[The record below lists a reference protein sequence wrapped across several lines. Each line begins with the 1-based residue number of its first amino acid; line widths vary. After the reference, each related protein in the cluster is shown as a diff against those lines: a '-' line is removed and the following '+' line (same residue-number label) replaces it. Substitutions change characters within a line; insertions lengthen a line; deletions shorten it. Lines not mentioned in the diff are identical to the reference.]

1 METTPEGLEIL
12 DPFELRVLAEKEALT
27 PDNYPLSLNALVNG
41 CNQLSS
47 RDPVMSIS
55 EDTVAEVLQRLM
67 QNKYVNGITQAGAR
81 VTKYEH
87 RLRIKHTL
95 EQDKLAVLTLLML
108 RGLQTAGEIRTRSGR
123 LHDFKSV
130 AEVLQR
136 LMQAKYV
143 NGITQAGARVTKYE
157 HRLRIKF
164 SLEQDKLAVL
174 TMLML
179 RGLQTAGEIRTRT
192 GRLHEFK
199 SVTEVEHALQFL
211 IDKYP
216 PLVSKLPLAPGT
228 KEPRYG
234 HLLAGE
240 EALAREET
248 AASLGGSVGGGAQ
261 GSRVGALEQEV
272 QQLRRQVEELTA
284 QFAEFRQQFE

>member
-12 DPFELRVLAEKEALT
+12 DPFEIRVLAVLAEKEALT

-47 RDPVMSIS
+47 RDPVMALS
-55 EDTVAEVLQRLM
+55 EEAVAEVLQRLM
-67 QNKYVNGITQAGAR
+67 QHKYVNGITQAGAR

-87 RLRIKHTL
+87 RMRIKWSL
-95 EQDKLAVLTLLML
+95 EQDKLAVLTILML

-123 LHDFKSV
+123 LHDFKTV
-130 AEVLQR
+130 AEV
-136 LMQAKYV
+136 
-143 NGITQAGARVTKYE
+143 
-157 HRLRIKF
+157 
-164 SLEQDKLAVL
+164 EQ
-174 TMLML
+174 
-179 RGLQTAGEIRTRT
+179 
-192 GRLHEFK
+192 
-199 SVTEVEHALQFL
+199 ALQFL

-216 PLVSKLPLAPGT
+216 PLVSRLPLAPGT

-248 AASLGGSVGGGAQ
+248 AASLGGSVSGGGQ
-261 GSRVGALEQEV
+261 GTRIGTLEQEV
-272 QQLRRQVEELTA
+272 QQLRQQVEELTA
-284 QFAEFRQQFE
+284 QFAEFRKQFE

>member
-1 METTPEGLEIL
+1 MELSPDGVELL
-12 DPFELRVLAEKEALT
+12 DPYEIRVLAVLAEKEALT

-47 RDPVMSIS
+47 RDPVMSLS
-55 EDTVAEVLQRLM
+55 EEM
-67 QNKYVNGITQAGAR
+67 
-81 VTKYEH
+81 
-87 RLRIKHTL
+87 
-95 EQDKLAVLTLLML
+95 
-108 RGLQTAGEIRTRSGR
+108 
-123 LHDFKSV
+123 V

-157 HRLRIKF
+157 HRMRIKW

-179 RGLQTAGEIRTRT
+179 RGLQTAGEIRNRS

-199 SVTEVEHALQFL
+199 SVADVEQALQFL

-216 PLVSKLPLAPGT
+216 PLVSRLPLAPGT

-240 EALAREET
+240 AALAREET
-248 AASLGGSVGGGAQ
+248 AASLGGSVSTGGQ
-261 GSRVGALEQEV
+261 GSRVAALEQEV
-272 QQLRRQVEELTA
+272 QQLRQQFDELSA
-284 QFAEFRQQFE
+284 QFAEFRRQFE